1 MARTPINAISFSG
14 TQVICNMFFL
24 RNLHISTFADNAP
37 LHKPHNS
44 ANISAGVFEN
54 SR

>member
-24 RNLHISTFADNAP
+24 PHLLISTFADNAP